1 MKHSEEIIAAKKF
14 FDECLNVLQSK
25 AHDYSDELDAF
36 SNFKKIANM
45 AGMTVDEVFLLF
57 ISVKVARLAELKC
70 KTAKNE
76 SRADTLSDLVNY
88 SCLYVLW
95 LESEEAEQK

>member
-1 MKHSEEIIAAKKF
+1 MTHNEEVEAATKF
-14 FDECLNVLQSK
+14 FNGCLNVLESK

-57 ISVKVARLAELKC
+57 ISVKVARLAELKH

-88 SCLYVLW
+88 ACLYVLW
-95 LESEEAEQK
+95 LQEEGIA